1 MQTATCRIKLNDKTI
16 TQLRGVTPAQAV
28 ILDKLHKGNAGGEV
42 ILETVVTG
50 NITGDGETKRLTRMY
65 GAGPVEKLWPGV
77 VKKLP
82 QTFIEAGFPVVA
94 QTSVVIKPAPDDAPE
109 EIPVPVM
116 DAPVPIPVP
125 ITEAPVEA
133 EAPEAKKLKVS
144 KSKLV

>member
-28 ILDKLHKGNAGGEV
+28 ILDKLHKANAGGEV

-50 NITGDGETKRLTRMY
+50 NITGDGEAKRLTRMY
-65 GAGPVEKLWPGV
+65 GGGPVEKLWPGV

-82 QTFIEAGFPVVA
+82 QTFAEAGFPVVA

-109 EIPVPVM
+109 EVPVPV
-116 DAPVPIPVP
+116 
-125 ITEAPVEA
+125 TEAPVPVPESPA
-133 EAPEAKKLKVS
+133 EVPADPAPEAKKIKVS